1 MSRNS
6 VNLDRPTERT
16 VTQCVTSVLLR
27 AVLVT
32 LAWVVAFELPASR
45 CHADEIK
52 DPVEAG
58 KKALRGQELL
68 PWYDAEKDA
77 LKRINV
83 RPDDTPPSTPT
94 NTTPTNWSLPDWLG
108 EGIAGLL
115 QLMFYTL
122 LFGIIVAIIV
132 FLVRAF
138 LKNEAKDAQYDSG
151 RDKDVGE
158 EIDRVESLP
167 FQLAKPRG
175 DLLAEARRLY
185 EAGDFRGAIIYL
197 FSYQLVQLDKHQRI
211 QLTRGKTNRQYLR
224 EVRKQ
229 PQMFRLLE
237 TTMVAFEDVFFGHY
251 DLERSRFETCWRGLD
266 EFHQLIQQGG
276 ANA

>member
-1 MSRNS
+1 MSR
-6 VNLDRPTERT
+6 D
-16 VTQCVTSVLLR
+16 CVTVNASTGRTKTRTAAIALLR
-27 AVLVT
+27 AAVVT
-32 LAWVVAFELPASR
+32 LAWIFASAQPSSS
-45 CHADEIK
+45 CQADEIK

-58 KKALRGQELL
+58 RKALRGQEVL
-68 PWYDAEKDA
+68 PWYDAEKDQ

-83 RPDDTPPSTPT
+83 RADETPQPST
-94 NTTPTNWSLPDWLG
+94 TTVTPGRWSLPDWLG

-115 QLMFYTL
+115 QLAFYTL
-122 LFGIIVAIIV
+122 LFGLIVAIIV
-132 FLVRAF
+132 LLVRAF
-138 LKNEAKDAQYDSG
+138 LKNEARGEEGEDE
-151 RDKDVGE
+151 RKDVGG

-185 EAGDFRGAIIYL
+185 EAGDYRGAIIYL

-224 EVRKQ
+224 EIRKQ

-276 ANA
+276 ASA